1 MKKQNFWSRVGSFM
15 TGRGFY
21 MVLVLCLVAIGLS
34 GWYLWSAFQTASNLD
49 AATANSSAEV
59 TLAEESDLSE
69 DTSDADTSADA
80 SSAADSSDTSDGADA
95 SEGDAEVIGTPVTEE
110 EEPTIAQAEIPSEAN
125 LQSESEPVTAETTQW
140 VRPVDGEV
148 AAAFSRD
155 ELTYN
160 EAMGDWRIHEG
171 VDLSAG
177 IGDDVVAACSGT
189 VTQVE
194 EDYLLGWTVTVD
206 CGNGLTTVYGN
217 LAEDCAVSAGDEISA
232 GDTIGA
238 VGDTAAGES
247 SGTAWLHFAV
257 QQDGEAVDPMN
268 YLAS

>member
-21 MVLVLCLVAIGLS
+21 MVLVLCLAAIGLS
-34 GWYLWSAFQTASNLD
+34 AWYLWSAFQTASNLD

-59 TLAEESDLSE
+59 TLAEESDVPE
-69 DTSDADTSADA
+69 DTPAADA
-80 SSAADSSDTSDGADA
+80 SVADDSSQDSSPSDSSDTS
-95 SEGDAEVIGTPVTEE
+95 EEDAEVIGTPVTEE

-125 LQSESEPVTAETTQW
+125 VQPESEPAAAEPTQW
-140 VRPVDGEV
+140 VRPVEGEI
-148 AAAFSRD
+148 AAAFSQD
-155 ELTYN
+155 ELIYN

-177 IGDDVVAACSGT
+177 IGDDVAAACSGT

-194 EDYLLGWTVTVD
+194 ENYLLGWTVAVD

-217 LAEDCAVSAGDEISA
+217 LAEDCAVSAGDKISA
-232 GDTIGA
+232 GDVIGA

-257 QQDGEAVDPMN
+257 QQDGKAVDPMQ